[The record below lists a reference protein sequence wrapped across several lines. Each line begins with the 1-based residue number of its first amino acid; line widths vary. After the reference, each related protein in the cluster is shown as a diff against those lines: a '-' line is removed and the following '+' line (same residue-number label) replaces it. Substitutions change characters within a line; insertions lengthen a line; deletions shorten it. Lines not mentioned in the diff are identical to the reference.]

1 MAKAVQDPIF
11 TPGKIGGLQLANRLI
26 RAGCFEGLSRQ
37 GHVTEPLIEHHR
49 KIAEGGIG
57 MTTLSYGSVSFD
69 GRGFEHQ
76 LWMRDEIEPELR
88 RLADS
93 MHRAGAAA
101 SIQLVHCGFFA
112 DPGVIG
118 KKPLGAS
125 PKLCSFRLAVCSEM
139 TAAQIQEKTEDFAR
153 SARLAKGAGFD
164 AVEVHAG
171 HGYLLSQFL
180 SPWTNHRAD
189 SFGGSL
195 ENRLRFPAGVVR
207 AVREAVG
214 PEFPVLVKMNLYDG
228 FRGGLELEE
237 AVEVARRYEAEGAS
251 ALIPSCGFT
260 AKTPWYMMRG
270 YVPLR
275 DMAASQRNPFMR
287 LGLLLFGSFLVQTY
301 PFEPMYL
308 LPDARRI
315 RQAVRIPVVYVGGAL
330 SRGHLETIRA
340 AGFEFIQAGRA
351 TIRDA
356 SFAKRLRS
364 GEIQGSDCDQC
375 NRCVAA
381 MDAGGVY
388 CVSEEKGL
396 WHPKPGGWRGA
407 PAA

>member
-1 MAKAVQDPIF
+1 MRMAKAAKDPIF
-11 TPGKIGGLQLANRLI
+11 TPGKLGGLELTNRLI
-26 RAGCFEGLSRQ
+26 RAGCYEGLARQ
-37 GHVTEPLIEHHR
+37 GRVTEPLIAHHR
-49 KIAEGGIG
+49 KVAEGGIG
-57 MTTLSYGSVSFD
+57 MITVAYGSVSFD

-76 LWMRDEIEPELR
+76 LWMRDEIVPELR

-93 MHRAGAAA
+93 VHKAGAAA

-112 DPGVIG
+112 TPSVIG

-125 PKLCSFRLAVCSEM
+125 PKLCTFRMAVCSEM
-139 TAAQIQEKTEDFAR
+139 NAAEIQEKIEDFAR
-153 SARLAKGAGFD
+153 AARVAKEAGFD
-164 AVEVHAG
+164 AVEVHGG

-180 SPWTNHRAD
+180 SPWTNHRGDA
-189 SFGGSL
+189 FGGSL
-195 ENRLRFPAGVVR
+195 ENRIRFPAAVVR

-214 PEFPVLVKMNLYDG
+214 PKFPVLVKMNLYDG

-260 AKTPWYMMRG
+260 AKTPFYMMRG
-270 YVPLR
+270 HVPSR
-275 DMAASQRNPFMR
+275 DMAVNQPDPLMR
-287 LGLLLFGSFLVQTY
+287 LGLLLFGNFMVQTY
-301 PFEPMYL
+301 PFEPMFL
-308 LPDARRI
+308 LADARKI
-315 RQAVRIPVVYVGGAL
+315 REAVRIPVVYVGGAL
-330 SRGHLETIRA
+330 SREHLETIRA
-340 AGFEFIQAGRA
+340 AGFEFIQVGRA
-351 TIRDA
+351 TIRSA
-356 SFAKRLRS
+356 SFANRLRS

-396 WHPKPGGWRGA
+396 WQPKPSRRKL
-407 PAA
+407 